1 MDKQNKQKNRTSL
14 QQILYNQYKRNLK
27 YIQNKFLKKFL
38 RKLKFKELVYI
49 IVRWEDLLFSFTG
62 INSREAT
69 LWSEFKE
76 N

>member
-38 RKLKFKELVYI
+38 RKLKFKEMVYI
-49 IVRWEDLLFSFTG
+49 IVR
-62 INSREAT
+62 
-69 LWSEFKE
+69 
-76 N
+76 